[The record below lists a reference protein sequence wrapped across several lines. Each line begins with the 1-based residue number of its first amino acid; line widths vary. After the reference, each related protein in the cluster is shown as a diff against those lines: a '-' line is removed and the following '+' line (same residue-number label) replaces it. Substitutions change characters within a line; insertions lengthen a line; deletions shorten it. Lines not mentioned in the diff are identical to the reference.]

1 VRIDLAGGHR
11 IKRRKGRRRKPR
23 RSFRTFDSAIALP
36 EPRSRRR
43 VRKGSSPSPSDR
55 ATRGRDKTQPTGVGR
70 LKRRKAVEQPSSKTR
85 RWRVASLKLLVVA
98 ALLGLG
104 SLVSYASVDAK
115 FFVYEGRII
124 GARHSDAVEI
134 YRAAGV
140 HEQSIFWLDP
150 QQVAKRVIQLDG
162 IKSVRVRFELPSR
175 VIIEVEER
183 EPAVMWRAGLQQ
195 RDWWLDSEGVVL
207 PYHGDVN
214 APNTVFVVDSSD
226 RELRVGDRIE
236 PAGMAQSVLRLAK
249 AVPGIRVFFYEPD
262 RGLSFTQRVADT
274 EWPVYVGT
282 SRDLARKIQVMQALT
297 THLQENDV
305 RPRYVDVRWADHP
318 VYGKMPVDEAVGV
331 GGQ

>member
-1 VRIDLAGGHR
+1 MRIDLAGGH
-11 IKRRKGRRRKPR
+11 KRKRKTGRRRQPR

-43 VRKGSSPSPSDR
+43 VGKGPQLPPSDQASR
-55 ATRGRDKTQPTGVGR
+55 RRGRTGPSSIGR
-70 LKRRKAVEQPSSKTR
+70 LKRSKGAEKSSSKTR
-85 RWRVASLKLLVVA
+85 RWRVAWLKLLVLVA
-98 ALLGLG
+98 LAGLG
-104 SLVSYASVDAK
+104 SLVAYASADAK
-115 FFVYEGRII
+115 FFVYEGRIV

-134 YRAAGV
+134 YRTAGV

-150 QQVAKRVIQLDG
+150 QQVARRVIQLDG
-162 IKSVRVRFELPSR
+162 IRAVRVRCELPSR

-183 EPAVMWRAGLQQ
+183 EPAVMWRAGRQQ
-195 RDWWLDSEGVVL
+195 RDWWLDGEGVVL

-226 RELRVGDRIE
+226 RELQVGDRIE
-236 PAGMAQSVLRLAK
+236 PAGIAQSVLRLAQ

-262 RGLSFTQRVADT
+262 RGLSFTQQVGGA

-297 THLQENDV
+297 SHLQENDM

-318 VYGKMPVDEAVGV
+318 VYGKTPADETV